1 MHISKLKKYY
11 FINEFNFSKL
21 IKLDR
26 DISLIWR
33 SKHIEKDKISI
44 IQAAKF
50 CKKYKRKFF
59 VSNDF
64 KLAVKLNINGVY
76 ISAYNKNLRHNNYK
90 FKSNFKIIGSAHNYC
105 EIVIKKMQNVEEIF
119 MSPIFK
125 YKSRSALGLH
135 KTKLIFDLFKG
146 QKIAL
151 GGINKNNLKLL
162 NLNKYTGFAGIDYFS

>member
-59 VSNDF
+59 ISNDF

-76 ISAYNKNLRHNNYK
+76 ISAYNKNLRHY
-90 FKSNFKIIGSAHNYC
+90 I
-105 EIVIKKMQNVEEIF
+105 
-119 MSPIFK
+119 
-125 YKSRSALGLH
+125 
-135 KTKLIFDLFKG
+135 T
-146 QKIAL
+146 
-151 GGINKNNLKLL
+151 
-162 NLNKYTGFAGIDYFS
+162 